1 MNQIQQQGKDML
13 EIVSKYE
20 VPYEYHNAL
29 WAAYE
34 AGAEMG
40 FWKAVDISSNK
51 TGVRTQD
58 RLKGALAI
66 SHHKPL
72 TTTLKEKAQ

>member
-1 MNQIQQQGKDML
+1 MNQIPQQGKDML
-13 EIVSKYE
+13 EIVDKYE

-40 FWKAVDISSNK
+40 FWKATEATLPK
-51 TGVRTQD
+51 TFSGDKQD
-58 RLKGALAI
+58 GLEA
-66 SHHKPL
+66 
-72 TTTLKEKAQ
+72 T